1 MQTLKLRTLV
11 ITPVVLIPFIGLSF
25 WYISANNRKSN
36 LEVNSIIAQQIVTAK
51 DPTASPTPI
60 SQKVRVKQ
68 PGESYVLSLPV
79 QAFQTFNN
87 CGPAT
92 FSMMLAY
99 FDISVSQDELG
110 QKLRPWQNPQGIND
124 DKSVTVAEIA
134 EESKNYN
141 LIAYYRPNGDIQKL
155 KFFLA
160 NDLPVLTR
168 TWLKEDE
175 DIGHYRVI
183 RGFDETT
190 KEIIQNDSLQGA
202 NLRFG
207 YDEFLR
213 LWQGFNYEYL
223 VLVPPEKKEI
233 AEAIIGAEIDEKV
246 AWRNALKRAQ
256 AESAEN
262 SQNPYLIFNQ
272 SVAYYQL
279 GQYQDA
285 ITAFERVENQLPSR
299 MLWYQIDPIIAYQKQ
314 GNYDRVFRLTDAIL
328 NNQNRAFSELYII
341 RGESY
346 KAQGQI
352 DLARQEFEK
361 AVLYNKNLKAAQQ
374 ALEQI

>member
-1 MQTLKLRTLV
+1 MQTLKFKTMLLLPLFLIPLVGLSAWLIAVNIQPPTLEFNTIFTQKEIATEV
-11 ITPVVLIPFIGLSF
+11 PTITP
-25 WYISANNRKSN
+25 
-36 LEVNSIIAQQIVTAK
+36 T
-51 DPTASPTPI
+51 PTPQAI
-60 SQKVRVKQ
+60 QVKQ
-68 PGESYVLSLPV
+68 PGERSLLSLPV

-92 FSMMLAY
+92 LSMMLAY
-99 FDISVSQDELG
+99 FGMAVSQQELG

-124 DKSVTVAEIA
+124 DKSVTVAELA
-134 EESKNYN
+134 DEAKNYN
-141 LIAYYRPNGDIQKL
+141 VIPYYRPNGDIQKL
-155 KFFLA
+155 KLFLA
-160 NDLPVLTR
+160 NDFPVLTR

-175 DIGHYRVI
+175 DIGHYRVV

-190 KEIIQNDSLQGA
+190 REVIQNDSLQGE

-223 VLVPPEKKEI
+223 VLVPPEKKEVV
-233 AEAIIGAEIDEKV
+233 EAILDTETNEKV
-246 AWRNALKRAQ
+246 AWRNALERAQ
-256 AESAEN
+256 KESAE
-262 SQNPYLIFNQ
+262 SPQNPYLIFNQ
-272 SVAYYQL
+272 TVAYYQL

-285 ITAFERVENQLPSR
+285 VAAFERAENQLPSR
-299 MLWYQIDPIIAYQKQ
+299 MLWYQIDPIIAYQRLGK
-314 GNYDRVFRLTDAIL
+314 YDRVFAMTDAIL

-346 KAQGQI
+346 QAQGKI

-361 AVLYNKNLKAAQQ
+361 AVLYNKNLKIAQQ
-374 ALEQI
+374 AQEQI